1 MKVKMNREELLNQCE
16 EFRNLYLHWMD
27 HAQKMEKE
35 RDDFQAKFID
45 AVKYSCPEKYM
56 KIFHDHKIQSP
67 EDLDFKLDKLR
78 EMEDKILYLRES
90 RKDLARFAD
99 LLHMGAELYAAR

>member
-35 RDDFQAKFID
+35 RDDLQTKFVD

-67 EDLDFKLDKLR
+67 EDLDLKLDKLKK
-78 EMEDKILYLRES
+78 MEDQILWMRAV
-90 RKDLARFAD
+90 RKDLACFAD
-99 LLHMGAELYAAR
+99 LLHMGAELHVAR